1 MSTHFKSATF
11 IALALILPLVH
22 ASASAA
28 CSGGPSTTFSI
39 RGAVENPKVFD
50 VATLAT
56 YQSSKETVSYYSGSS
71 GLVTQ
76 TYIGVPLYDLLND
89 AVVKTDP
96 TRKNDILR
104 NYLVVNATDCY
115 QAVVAVAEIQPAN
128 GHQLMMVAYATVD
141 AAGAVQPLSGSE
153 GAFRLIVPGDKA
165 GARLV
170 SNLNRITVR
179 SAP

>member
-1 MSTHFKSATF
+1 MSSRFKSVFFT
-11 IALALILPLVH
+11 ALLLGLSLVN
-22 ASASAA
+22 ASANAA
-28 CSGGPSTTFSI
+28 CSGGASTTFRI
-39 RGAVENPKVFD
+39 GGAVENPKIFD
-50 VATLAT
+50 ATTLAS
-56 YQSSKETVSYYSGSS
+56 YQSSKETISYYSGSS

-76 TYIGVPLYDLLND
+76 TYIGVPLYDLLNE

-104 NYLVVNATDCY
+104 KYLVVNATDCY
-115 QAVVAVAEIQPAN
+115 QVVVAAAEIQPAN

-141 AAGAVQPLSGSE
+141 ATGAVQPLSESE

-165 GARLV
+165 GARFV